1 MLQVGENREKV
12 LVMKNEPNPVIADAA
27 KLDHITLLLGIPAR
41 GDALKPLVILPR
53 ITMPPL
59 PADILDDY
67 HITGTHSGWINGE
80 ILKNWVENQL
90 VHEIQKRRIQYNYV
104 GRCVIILDNHSSR
117 DSIDMERMQSE
128 YGIDF
133 LRLPP
138 HSSAA
143 MQPLDRCPNG
153 ELKKLFAR
161 NYKPNSGDDATER
174 RIRILR
180 AAKPCIDTCLS
191 AFYAEAGWRESGLF
205 PYDPARILAK
215 GEIIYDLQDPNP
227 VPEQKK
233 TRGEKFSNR
242 IVDVGQFPQPVP
254 IQVFEV

>member
-12 LVMKNEPNPVIADAA
+12 LVMKDEPDPVVAEAT

-53 ITMPPL
+53 LTMPPL
-59 PADILDDY
+59 PADILDGY
-67 HITGTHSGWINGE
+67 HISGTNSGGE

-90 VHEIQKRRIQYNYV
+90 VDEIQQRRNKYNYL

-117 DSIDMERMQSE
+117 DAIDMEKMQTE

-153 ELKKLFAR
+153 ELKKFFAKK
-161 NYKPNSGDDATER
+161 YQPNSGDDATEK

-180 AAKPCIDTCLS
+180 AAKPCITTSLS
-191 AFYAEAGWRESGLF
+191 GVYAEAGWMESGLYPF
-205 PYDPARILAK
+205 QPARILGK
-215 GEIIYDLQDPNP
+215 GEIIHDLEVQNP

-242 IVDVGQFPQPVP
+242 VVDAGQFPQPVP